1 METTRERPAD
11 IAVWRLYL
19 LRALY
24 LLIAV
29 GQGSLQFPKIV
40 HPVPGEFWHGVGVS
54 FLAGLA
60 LLCLI
65 GLRYPLQ
72 MLPLLLYEFTWKTI
86 WLLSVAVPRYLTHN
100 LNADTADNIFDIGLG
115 VVLCPIVI
123 PWDYVYTNYIKR
135 PGDRWK

>member
-1 METTRERPAD
+1 MSVPLY
-11 IAVWRLYL
+11 RLYL

-29 GQGSLQFPKIV
+29 GQGTLQW
-40 HPVPGEFWHGVGVS
+40 PGLIHHEVAWGTWEGFSRCMLGT
-54 FLAGLA
+54 LA
-60 LLCLI
+60 LVCVL

-72 MLPLLLYEFTWKTI
+72 MLPVLMFEFVWKSI
-86 WLLSVAVPRYLTHN
+86 WMLSVALPVIAAHRVD
-100 LNADTADNIFDIGLG
+100 AEMSQNIFAVMMG

-123 PWDYVYTNYIKR
+123 PWNYLFAKYFTD